1 MGCGFLY
8 AVGKLRPTN
17 YMIVSIGSSST
28 YYLSC
33 KCAHYGLLCSSILV
47 IVLAPYYPC
56 HAVQLCQRPLNADLG
71 KTNSNNDYIAPM
83 FRDYLMPARHGTF
96 LLPPDCCLGMHGGLG
111 FAALP
116 ASLSQID
123 RQH

>member
-17 YMIVSIGSSST
+17 YMIVSIGSPSTQYSS
-28 YYLSC
+28 C
-33 KCAHYGLLCSSILV
+33 QGAHYGLLCCSIPV

-83 FRDYLMPARHGTF
+83 FRDHLMPARHETF
-96 LLPPDCCLGMHGGLG
+96 LLPPE
-111 FAALP
+111 
-116 ASLSQID
+116 S
-123 RQH
+123 